1 MEKLRAH
8 EVVHRPEE
16 HKPYLCHQC
25 GKGFA
30 RQEQVNRHSKMC
42 GLKPF
47 HCPQCGKGFG
57 RQEHVSRHA
66 KICGKITKK
75 RSKHIVKKEGRMP
88 RDIDKEMQALAVE
101 LGVDKVEKDIETGL
115 YQCLKCPSQFK
126 NKRYITEHYARHHH
140 DHYKGLPYKC
150 EKCGKGFKINKDL
163 QRHRKRPHNEDYM
176 NYKIIC
182 PEPGCGKRFRKELGL
197 KRHILLHRG
206 VRNFKCDK
214 CDMTFHIR
222 QTLRSHYKG
231 IHNLELPLSGN
242 RVSQTYE
249 TGVEVSVGDRNILQD
264 VLGPGK
270 NSTKPKKLK
279 KKKSFGEG
287 PGVLN
292 LSHHSNDGNNGTTGD
307 GNWTTQN
314 IQVSKKFSRYYAC
327 II

>member
-30 RQEQVNRHSKMC
+30 RQEQVNRHAKMC

-47 HCPQCGKGFG
+47 TCPLCGKGFG
-57 RQEHVSRHA
+57 RQEHVSRHT

-75 RSKHIVKKEGRMP
+75 KLKSSLKKDNRIP

-101 LGVDKVEKDIETGL
+101 LGVDNVEKDLETGL

-163 QRHRKRPHNEDYM
+163 QRHRKRPHNEDYLS
-176 NYKIIC
+176 YKIVC
-182 PEPGCGKRFRKELGL
+182 PESGCGKRFRKELGL
-197 KRHILLHRG
+197 KRHLLLHRG

-214 CDMTFHIR
+214 CDMSFHIR

-231 IHNLELPLSGN
+231 IHNLELPPSSTNRGPESVETDGASDQNNLTDASTSGK
-242 RVSQTYE
+242 
-249 TGVEVSVGDRNILQD
+249 IK
-264 VLGPGK
+264 GK
-270 NSTKPKKLK
+270 KGRK
-279 KKKSFGEG
+279 KKNTDADDK
-287 PGVLN
+287 GVLN
-292 LSHHSNDGNNGTTGD
+292 LSSNLTPESRNGTFD
-307 GNWTTQN
+307 SSWSNQN
-314 IQVSKKFSRYYAC
+314 IQV
-327 II
+327 

>member
-47 HCPQCGKGFG
+47 HCPLCGKGFG
-57 RQEHVSRHA
+57 RQEHVSRHT

-75 RSKHIVKKEGRMP
+75 KLKNSIKKDNRMP

-140 DHYKGLPYKC
+140 DHYKDHEVG
-150 EKCGKGFKINKDL
+150 
-163 QRHRKRPHNEDYM
+163 
-176 NYKIIC
+176 
-182 PEPGCGKRFRKELGL
+182 
-197 KRHILLHRG
+197 
-206 VRNFKCDK
+206 
-214 CDMTFHIR
+214 
-222 QTLRSHYKG
+222 RS
-231 IHNLELPLSGN
+231 
-242 RVSQTYE
+242 
-249 TGVEVSVGDRNILQD
+249 
-264 VLGPGK
+264 
-270 NSTKPKKLK
+270 
-279 KKKSFGEG
+279 
-287 PGVLN
+287 
-292 LSHHSNDGNNGTTGD
+292 
-307 GNWTTQN
+307 
-314 IQVSKKFSRYYAC
+314 
-327 II
+327 

>member
-16 HKPYLCHQC
+16 NKPYLCHQC

-47 HCPQCGKGFG
+47 HCPLCGKGFG
-57 RQEHVSRHA
+57 RQEHVSRHT

-75 RSKHIVKKEGRMP
+75 KLKNNLKKDNRMP

-150 EKCGKGFKINKDL
+150 EKCGKGFKIKKDL
-163 QRHRKRPHNEDYM
+163 QRHRKRPHNDDYM

-197 KRHILLHRG
+197 KRHLLLHRG

-214 CDMTFHIR
+214 CDMSFHIR

-231 IHNLELPLSGN
+231 IHNLELPPSGN
-242 RVSQTYE
+242 RVPE
-249 TGVEVSVGDRNILQD
+249 TSGGVESGEKHLVQD
-264 VLGPGK
+264 VLGEGKGK
-270 NSTKPKKLK
+270 NKRIK
-279 KKKSFGEG
+279 KKKSFTEG
-287 PGVLN
+287 TGVLN
-292 LSHHSNDGNNGTTGD
+292 LSHAGNGENNSSTNNDSN
-307 GNWTTQN
+307 WSQQS
-314 IQVSKKFSRYYAC
+314 IQVG
-327 II
+327 